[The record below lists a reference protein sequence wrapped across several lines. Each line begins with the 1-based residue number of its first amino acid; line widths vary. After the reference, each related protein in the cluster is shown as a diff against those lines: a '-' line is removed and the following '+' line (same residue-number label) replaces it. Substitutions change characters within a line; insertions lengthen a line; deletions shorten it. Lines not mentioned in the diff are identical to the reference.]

1 MYYWGSEINFV
12 LQKYI
17 FFISD
22 MIFKVSSF
30 TTGEA
35 DELRSKIL
43 NVLTQ
48 MQFCV
53 KKMEKVTTPLGK
65 SIIKDLFFLRENT
78 HLEFSIAYLK

>member
-1 MYYWGSEINFV
+1 MYYWGSDINFV

-30 TTGEA
+30 TTEEV

-43 NVLTQ
+43 NVLAQ

-53 KKMEKVTTPLGK
+53 QKMEKVTTPLGK
-65 SIIKDLFFLRENT
+65 SIIKDLIFLGKSTN
-78 HLEFSIAYLK
+78 LAFSIAHLK